1 MSQRALLPK
10 SKDYVRNLDNSKT
23 MSFFIKY
30 EELLVKYNEISSEIK
45 RIIKRTKSNS
55 ILVSDNK
62 YLKAKEKS
70 YNSKINSNFNNSNN
84 KNN

>member
-30 EELLVKYNEISSEIK
+30 EELLVKYNETSSEIK
-45 RIIKRTKSNS
+45 SIIKRTKFNS
-55 ILVSDNK
+55 ILVSDNR
-62 YLKAKEKS
+62 YLKAKAKS
-70 YNSKINSNFNNSNN
+70 YHSKINANYNNSNN

>member
-1 MSQRALLPK
+1 MLPK

-30 EELLVKYNEISSEIK
+30 EELLVKYNETSSEIK
-45 RIIKRTKSNS
+45 SIIKRTKFNS

-62 YLKAKEKS
+62 YLKAKAKS
-70 YNSKINSNFNNSNN
+70 YNSKINANYNNSNN